1 MTKKTILAWANLGTG
16 SFHHTNKRQKKLM
29 KILLTGGA
37 GYIGS
42 ILSRILLEKGHDIT
56 ILDRL
61 YFGTD
66 PIKDIAERITLIKD
80 DIRWFNP
87 ETLKGKDAV
96 IDLASLSNDPS
107 GELDPQKTLEI
118 NYKGRVRVANLSKKY
133 GVSRYILASSCSV
146 YGFQGGILTEESTL
160 NPLTTYA
167 KANANA
173 EKEVLPLANK
183 NFSVTVLRQ
192 ATVYGLSHR
201 MRFDLAINGMILG
214 FYKTGQIPIMRDGK
228 QWRPFVHVKDT
239 SNAFTKILET
249 DVELVNGQI
258 FNVGSNDQNLQ
269 IFILAQLVA
278 ESINLPFK
286 YEWYGD
292 PDTRSYRVSFDK
304 IKQKL
309 NYKTNYTPRE
319 GAKEVFDALKT
330 GILKADD
337 PRTITVKWYKSL
349 IESHSLVKSVE
360 MHGAI
365 L

>member
-1 MTKKTILAWANLGTG
+1 
-16 SFHHTNKRQKKLM
+16 M

-42 ILSRILLEKGHDIT
+42 ILSRILLKNGYDVT

-66 PIKDIAERITLIKD
+66 PIRDIIERLTLIKD

-87 ETLKGKDAV
+87 EILKGMDAV
-96 IDLASLSNDPS
+96 FDLASLSNDPS
-107 GELDPQKTLEI
+107 GELDPEKTLEI
-118 NYKGRVRVANLSKKY
+118 NYKGRVRVAKLSKKY
-133 GVSRYILASSCSV
+133 RVSKYILASSCSV
-146 YGFQGGILTEESTL
+146 YGFQEGILTEKSTL

-173 EKEVLPLANK
+173 EKGVLSLADK

-201 MRFDLAINGMILG
+201 MRFDLALNGMVLG
-214 FYKTGQIPIMRDGK
+214 FYKNGQIPIMRDGK

-239 SNAFTKILET
+239 SNAFAKILESDT
-249 DVELVNGQI
+249 DIVNRQI
-258 FNVGSNDQNLQ
+258 FNVGSSNQNIQ
-269 IFILAQLVA
+269 IFDLAQLVA
-278 ESINLPFK
+278 DSINLPFK

-292 PDTRSYRVSFDK
+292 PDKRSYRVSFDK
-304 IKQKL
+304 IKENL
-309 NYKTNYTPRE
+309 NYKISHTPRE

-330 GILKADD
+330 GILKEDD
-337 PRTITVKWYKSL
+337 PRTITVKWYKNL
-349 IESHSLVKSVE
+349 IESNSLVKSVE